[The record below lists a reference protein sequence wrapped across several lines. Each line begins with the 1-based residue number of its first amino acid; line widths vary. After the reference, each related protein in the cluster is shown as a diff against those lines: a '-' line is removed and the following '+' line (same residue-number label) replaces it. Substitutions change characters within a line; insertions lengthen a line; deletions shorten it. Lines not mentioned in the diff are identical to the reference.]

1 MTAAVT
7 GWDEHEA
14 RRHVAR
20 TEELL
25 SGLHAL
31 DDTGAREQ
39 ALDALHAL
47 AEMYGECLA
56 RVMNLLEES
65 ARSAV
70 ADDELVGR
78 LLLVHEL
85 HPETAEER
93 VRRALADVPGV
104 TLVSADET
112 EVRVRIAPQGC
123 GSPPAEELARNVRDA
138 VACAA
143 PEVCRVETEEA
154 APEPSVIPVESLFR
168 GASPE
173 PSPQP
178 AGNR

>member
-1 MTAAVT
+1 MTAAAG
-7 GWDEHEA
+7 GWNEREA
-14 RRHVAR
+14 RQHVAR

-25 SGLHAL
+25 SGLDAVA
-31 DDTGAREQ
+31 DTAVREQ

-154 APEPSVIPVESLFR
+154 RTEPSVIPVASLFR
-168 GASPE
+168 GTPGST
-173 PSPQP
+173 PQP

>member
-1 MTAAVT
+1 M
-7 GWDEHEA
+7 GWNEREA

-25 SGLHAL
+25 SGLDAL
-31 DDTGAREQ
+31 ADTAAREQ

-56 RVMNLLEES
+56 RVMNLLDES
-65 ARSAV
+65 ARSAL

-85 HPETAEER
+85 HPETAEQR

-104 TLVSADET
+104 TVVSAGEA
-112 EVRVRIAPQGC
+112 EVRVRLAPQGC
-123 GSPPAEELARNVRDA
+123 GSPPVEELARNVREA

-143 PEVCRVETEEA
+143 PEVDRVETEEA
-154 APEPSVIPVESLFR
+154 RPEPSVIPVDALFR
-168 GASPE
+168 GTSPAA
-173 PSPQP
+173 SPQP
-178 AGNR
+178 AGYR